1 MVRSSNVGKKSV
13 NYRQFQGGYA
23 RVPSSTLRAVLEGYR
38 LGQLRRAEVRV
49 FAAQCEAAALHKDSR
64 VSLYRIVNCQSQQK
78 GNRRMSH
85 AEIETAA
92 ATLGK
97 VLPKCEA
104 QLSGS
109 SEDSQKPATTKPVA
123 RRVLRHIARGGATT
137 VEALFYFAYFMR
149 RIPQRKPM
157 QRLRPNE
164 HYARFRYRDFEAW
177 TGVHRA
183 TQSRLFKRMPSR
195 GFLNT
200 VPVAKQNENAF
211 GQLFIDGPMLS
222 LVRRRQSHRGLTTP
236 GSNSSANRQQERSTP
251 PGDLVNTRR
260 SKTSTLRNRNPRTEI
275 QRRESSNLELRDC
288 YLARH
293 GDPNLRRI
301 ALRASQMQEQLLQQA
316 A

>member
-1 MVRSSNVGKKSV
+1 MVRSSNVNKKSV

-38 LGQLRRAEVRV
+38 QGQLRRAEVRV
-49 FAAQCEAAALHKDSR
+49 FAAQCEAVALHKDSR

-78 GNRRMSH
+78 GNRRMSN

-92 ATLGK
+92 AILGK
-97 VLPKCEA
+97 LLPELEA
-104 QLSGS
+104 QLFGS
-109 SEDSQKPATTKPVA
+109 PGDPQQSTTTKPVA

-137 VEALFYFAYFMR
+137 VEALFYLAYFMR

-157 QRLRPNE
+157 QRLRQTE

-183 TQSRLFKRMPSR
+183 SQSRLFKRILQR

-200 VPVAKQNENAF
+200 IPVVKQNENAY
-211 GQLFIDGPMLS
+211 GQLFVDGPMLS

-236 GSNSSANRQQERSTP
+236 SSKSSANRHEKRSTP
-251 PGDLVNTRR
+251 VEIW
-260 SKTSTLRNRNPRTEI
+260 SNPD
-275 QRRESSNLELRDC
+275 QRKRQR
-288 YLARH
+288 
-293 GDPNLRRI
+293 
-301 ALRASQMQEQLLQQA
+301 
-316 A
+316 